1 MAWFSFLYLWH
12 RPRPNF
18 STDFVY
24 ALAVIDLISRAIR
37 VTAAAVLMLFVE
49 TTPAD
54 RAILMLEVVT
64 TPREEVLH
72 QDELFPIHRPSS
84 GVGVRVFFFSQPSI

>member
-1 MAWFSFLYLWH
+1 
-12 RPRPNF
+12 
-18 STDFVY
+18 
-24 ALAVIDLISRAIR
+24 
-37 VTAAAVLMLFVE
+37 MLFVE

-64 TPREEVLH
+64 TPREEILH